1 MKLGK
6 WIIAIIIMVCFLIM
20 SILNILAKDLNNIK
34 EEWPKYKCNPLV
46 MPFAGYFGV
55 ETSTNFTDCIKDIQ
69 TTQMSSIL
77 KPFNVVL
84 GSLGSVASS
93 FGTSINSIRT
103 MLSYIREK
111 IMGLVKSI
119 FGAIFVMLTEFSK
132 IIMKIIDL
140 IGKVLGMLVTL
151 IYILDGSMQ
160 SMLSIWKGPPG
171 GVIRTVS
178 GFCFHENTKM
188 KCNGGRFRKPDVK
201 KINEIN
207 LGDRLEDGSIVY
219 GTMKLKNKGETGYL
233 SKMYK
238 FPQMGIDG
246 DDIVVSGSHLIL
258 DGNDEYIYVKDHSKS
273 VEMMENYEELYCLIT
288 NTHNIVINGN
298 KFGDWEDNGT
308 LPDEIKYVE
317 KKRKVI

>member
-1 MKLGK
+1 MKLGS
-6 WIIAIIIMVCFLIM
+6 WIIAIIIIICFLIM
-20 SILNILAKDLNNIK
+20 SLLNIISKDLNNIK
-34 EEWPKYKCNPLV
+34 EEWPKYKCNPIA

-55 ETSTNFTDCIKDIQ
+55 DSKTNFTDCIKDIQ
-69 TTQMSSIL
+69 TLQMSSIL

-84 GSLGSVASS
+84 GSLGGVASS
-93 FGTSINSIRT
+93 FGTSLNSIRS

-119 FGAIFVMLTEFSK
+119 FGAIFGMLSEFTK

-140 IGKVLGMLVTL
+140 IGKILGMLVTL

-171 GVIRTVS
+171 SIVRGVA
-178 GFCFHENTKM
+178 GFCFHENTKI
-188 KCNGGRFRKPDVK
+188 KCNGVVK
-201 KINEIN
+201 KMNDVN

-219 GTMKLKNKGETGYL
+219 GTMKLKNKGDNGYL

-238 FPQMGIDG
+238 LSKMGIDG
-246 DDIVVSGSHLIL
+246 DDIVVSGSHLIQY
-258 DGNDEYIYVKDHSKS
+258 GETDEYIHVKDHKNAI
-273 VEMMENYEELYCLIT
+273 ELLENYDELYCLIT
-288 NTHNIVINGN
+288 DTHNIVINGN

-308 LPDEIKYVE
+308 LPDEIKCVE
-317 KKRKVI
+317 KKIKVI